1 MLETKL
7 LAEKVLLSL
16 KEFSSLAGLSLRT
29 TAKLVAFREINSIR
43 VGRRRLISR
52 AELERFALS
61 DHQLT
66 GKHKR
71 EAPLPGKRSTERRW
85 ADETQ
90 VSGDQT

>member
-16 KEFSSLAGLSLRT
+16 KEFSLLAGLSLRT
-29 TAKLVAFREINSIR
+29 TSKLVASREINSIR

-66 GKHKR
+66 GKHNR
-71 EAPLPGKRSTERRW
+71 EAPPPAKPARRKK
-85 ADETQ
+85 
-90 VSGDQT
+90 VGR

>member
-16 KEFSSLAGLSLRT
+16 KEFSLLAGLSLRT
-29 TAKLVAFREINSIR
+29 TAKLVASGEVSSIR

-61 DHQLT
+61 DHSLAGT
-66 GKHKR
+66 RKR
-71 EAPLPGKRSTERRW
+71 EVSRSIVPVYPTRVG
-85 ADETQ
+85 Q
-90 VSGDQT
+90 